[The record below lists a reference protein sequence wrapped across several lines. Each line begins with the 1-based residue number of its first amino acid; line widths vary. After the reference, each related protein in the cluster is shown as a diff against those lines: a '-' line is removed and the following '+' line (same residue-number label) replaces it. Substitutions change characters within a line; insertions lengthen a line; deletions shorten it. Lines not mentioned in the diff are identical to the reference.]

1 MCGRLNITGRKSPE
15 IPAVQAESRP
25 KFSACP
31 QSCSEKWLEGRQPA
45 DWKRSAR
52 LIYDREN
59 GRSLLRRA
67 QCPGR
72 GVENISPFLKK
83 RLTAIFSVEKRAL
96 TTRLRLAGRQS
107 TSLEPCGARLGLL
120 KNPDHKN
127 GSQNRRSFVPRRLIL
142 SLYRERMRS
151 LVFFR
156 CVTKKGFAGYG
167 CFFGEGTLSTG

>member
-15 IPAVQAESRP
+15 ISAVQAESRP

-59 GRSLLRRA
+59 GRSFLRRA

-83 RLTAIFSVEKRAL
+83 TPDGDLFSREARFDYSPVTGRA
-96 TTRLRLAGRQS
+96 A
-107 TSLEPCGARLGLL
+107 
-120 KNPDHKN
+120 KHK
-127 GSQNRRSFVPRRLIL
+127 P
-142 SLYRERMRS
+142 
-151 LVFFR
+151 
-156 CVTKKGFAGYG
+156 
-167 CFFGEGTLSTG
+167 